1 MENQSAG
8 EVSLTESKS
17 YKLPEAKREKLRLYM
32 RAYRDKRKR
41 KAALEAADVP
51 GSGQGIHAPES
62 SLVEAPSES

>member
-1 MENQSAG
+1 MENQSAA

-41 KAALEAADVP
+41 KAALEAAEVP
-51 GSGQGIHAPES
+51 GSDSMPHSAES
-62 SLVEAPSES
+62 SPVEAPSAS

>member
-1 MENQSAG
+1 MSENQQAA

-41 KAALEAADVP
+41 QAAQKAVGMGGEV
-51 GSGQGIHAPES
+51 SAPES
-62 SLVEAPSES
+62 STVEAPSES